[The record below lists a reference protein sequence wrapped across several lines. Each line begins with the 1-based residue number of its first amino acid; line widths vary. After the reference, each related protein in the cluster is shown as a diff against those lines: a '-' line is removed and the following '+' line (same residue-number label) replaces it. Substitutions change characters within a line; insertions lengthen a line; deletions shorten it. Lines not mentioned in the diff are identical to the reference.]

1 MNESI
6 LLPIALMLAFAKLGG
21 ELCERYLK
29 QPAVLA
35 EIVVGVLLGGSVL
48 KWVNGNSITLQEIA
62 EVGAVLLLFEVGLE
76 SDIDELFKVGKEA
89 LFVAIVG
96 VIAPFMLGYF
106 VAHGMGMPTI
116 EAIFVGATL
125 TATSVGITAR
135 VFSDLRTLH
144 TREAKIVLGAA
155 VADDVIGLVILAA
168 VSGLAATHTISL
180 ASVSK
185 TTGIALVFLIGAV
198 VLGLKAT
205 PLLLKWARAMKTRAA
220 VSSAAVVLCLLTAV
234 VAQLSGLAP
243 IVGAFACGL
252 VLAKTEHKVHF
263 DEKVRSI
270 ADLFVPVFFVMMGA
284 RMNLQ
289 SLTPQTMGV
298 GAMLLVVAIVG
309 KVLAGLLLP
318 AKNIGRWIIA
328 VGMIPRGEVGL
339 IFASIG
345 LTTKVIDEP
354 LYASIV
360 FVVIVTTF
368 MTPPLL
374 KLVARLTP
382 ELEAVPTK

>member
-1 MNESI
+1 MHESI

-35 EIVVGVLLGGSVL
+35 EIVVGVLLGGSFL
-48 KWVNGNSITLQEIA
+48 GWVNGNNITLQEIA

-89 LFVAIVG
+89 LWVAIVG
-96 VIAPFMLGYF
+96 VIAPFVLGYL
-106 VAHGMGMPTI
+106 VAHSMGLPSI
-116 EAIFVGATL
+116 ESIFVGATL

-168 VSGLAATHTISL
+168 VSGLAATKTISI

-185 TTGIALVFLIGAV
+185 TTGIALLFLVGAV

-234 VAQLSGLAP
+234 VAQFSGLAP

-252 VLAKTEHKVHF
+252 VLAKTEDKVHF

-289 SLTPQTMGV
+289 SLTPQTIGV
-298 GAMLLVVAIVG
+298 GALLLIVAIVG
-309 KVLAGLLLP
+309 KVIAGLSLP
-318 AKNIGRWIIA
+318 SKRIGRWIIA

-345 LTTKVIDEP
+345 LSTKVINEG

-374 KLVARLTP
+374 KLVAKLTP
-382 ELEAVPTK
+382 ELEAVPT